1 MKAPSFLATLLL
13 TGGLHAAALDLHG
26 IVTDFAG
33 VPLRG
38 ATVALTV
45 DGRSTVTDANGAW
58 RLASSSGVIGRNPS
72 ARSESRSL
80 AMENGRLRL
89 RHDGFMA
96 DGRFGGGTA
105 LPTNHANA
113 LARQAAV
120 ALDTICYGWSGVTFC
135 QILPSTASGD
145 LGSEKLDTAGW
156 GRFELRALRFEAQG
170 LKGLG
175 LSLVNLDVT
184 THDSLILRLHL
195 NGTATEM
202 ADFAARVD
210 LAAQYDPAGFISPVA
225 GFPNNEIAKIR
236 PKLGEGSCAID
247 GACPWTFDLP
257 LSGLVLASQARLSLF
272 LLFDS
277 HKLSGDTTE
286 LANRAASHD
295 PYAGMDWSF
304 RPRGGVASEARYPGV
319 PALPVST
326 FDSGYLAVPKAP
338 YLSVLRKGVSLYGT
352 AP

>member
-13 TGGLHAAALDLHG
+13 AGGLHAAALDLHG

-156 GRFELRALRFEAQG
+156 GRFELRALRFESLG

-175 LSLVNLDVT
+175 LSLVNLDVGAY
-184 THDSLILRLHL
+184 DSLTLRLHL
-195 NGTATEM
+195 DGTSSEM
-202 ADFAARVD
+202 ADFATRVD
-210 LAAQYDPAGFISPVA
+210 LATQYNAAGFN
-225 GFPNNEIAKIR
+225 FPAPGLQTGEVSKIR
-236 PKLGEGSCAID
+236 PKLGAGSCTPG
-247 GACPWTFDLP
+247 GACSWIFDIP
-257 LSGLVLASQARLSLF
+257 LAGVVLEQQARLSLF

-286 LANRAASHD
+286 LANRPASHD
-295 PYAGMDWSF
+295 PYAGADWSF
-304 RPRGGVASEARYPGV
+304 RPRGGVASEARYAGV
-319 PALPVST
+319 PVLPITT
-326 FDSGYLAVPKAP
+326 FDSAYQAVPKAP
-338 YLSVLRKGVSLYGT
+338 YISVLRKGVSLYGT